1 MSSVG
6 QAVGGIVGAVV
17 GFFTPLGPIYGAQIG
32 MMVGGV
38 LDPPRTEG
46 PRLEDLTAQTSVYG
60 AFIPRLYGTTAVTG
74 NVIWI
79 QGDKLIERSVES
91 DGKGG
96 PVVTNFEYF
105 ATFAVGLCEG
115 PIDGVRRIWIG
126 GQLWYDAGS
135 DDLSTIIASNEN
147 AGTFTLYTGTD
158 TQLADPLIQADRGAA
173 NVPAYRGLAY
183 IVFDELPLKDYGNS
197 LVGAQVKVEVVKS
210 ASYGNFLADSWY
222 MPAEASWH
230 TTIRGGGNPY
240 DDDGFSNFVAFVS
253 SSVNPQWVR
262 RIGTTVYVSDIS
274 DTSDPLL
281 SGGPL
286 FPAILSFCSV
296 SLDSSNYAFAAGG
309 DGRYFAWGAKGAFE
323 AFNTEVAYPTFV
335 TFAEQLDTRYLLYK
349 TGLSYWLSKI
359 GDIGQSGSGRLTAYS
374 SRINLYPKTP
384 TVSVWGDYAV
394 CAWREDTPDDQ
405 PLEITIYGEIGGS
418 LVLVDSYSLPFL
430 NEVLVWNDG
439 INGHEYGA
447 SVYDDKLYIVR
458 GNMGGAALE
467 APVIVVDLVTR
478 SLVGRYRVPNALPA
492 VTSSQS
498 PAVRVVGGLVHYGV
512 RSTLSAY
519 AFEYNMYQINR
530 LVDDGDTTLSSIV
543 ESECLQSGLLTAGD
557 LDVTELTDQVRGY
570 RVSSLSPL
578 RGGIDQLRK
587 AWPFDAIQH
596 GYKILFKKR
605 GGASV
610 ATITEGELDA
620 RAAGA
625 NPGVRI
631 SNVRE
636 MDLIM
641 PQQLTVQY
649 MDATREYDVNVAEE
663 SR

>member
-6 QAVGGIVGAVV
+6 QALGGIVGGVV
-17 GFFTPLGPIYGAQIG
+17 GFFTPLGLVYGAQIG

-79 QGDKLIERSVES
+79 QGDKLIEHSHDEG
-91 DGKGG
+91 GKGG
-96 PVVTNFEYF
+96 PTVTTFEYF

-135 DDLSTIIASNEN
+135 DDISTIIASNEV
-147 AGTFTLYTGTD
+147 AARFTLYTGTD
-158 TQLADPLIQADRGAA
+158 TQLADPLIQADRVAA

-183 IVFDELPLKDYGNS
+183 LVFEELPLKDYGNS
-197 LVGAQVKVEVVKS
+197 LVGAQVKVEVVKDGSTTGFRELSNFTENNPYQYASVMSRAFYYAEPFVYYTMPLNDSRLANGLLDIRALDLTTNTSSVVGHSIPISGSTWGTASGKSDVMKFGSHDQEPGYIGVSGLDEYSGLS
-210 ASYGNFLADSWY
+210 ASYDRYAIQNNWYYTVDRSTGSMLGFDMTRMSDGPKITYTAPIEIDATTYANSW
-222 MPAEASWH
+222 AVEASESH
-230 TTIRGGGNPY
+230 VYFGMTNGSGDPVIFKFDRRNAEHVATATPSTSIG
-240 DDDGFSNFVAFVS
+240 GFSVIGDDEIYFPVS
-253 SSVNPQWVR
+253 TSLYLTADFFATSTN
-262 RIGTTVYVSDIS
+262 IGTGSWIDNNRAVFGWGLFKIAEGVVAVCKDNPNNIS
-274 DTSDPLL
+274 VALYQWSPTIT
-281 SGGPL
+281 
-286 FPAILSFCSV
+286 PAI
-296 SLDSSNYAFAAGG
+296 A
-309 DGRYFAWGAKGAFE
+309 
-323 AFNTEVAYPTFV
+323 
-335 TFAEQLDTRYLLYK
+335 QL
-349 TGLSYWLSKI
+349 
-359 GDIGQSGSGRLTAYS
+359 GDIVQ
-374 SRINLYPKTP
+374 
-384 TVSVWGDYAV
+384 
-394 CAWREDTPDDQ
+394 
-405 PLEITIYGEIGGS
+405 
-418 LVLVDSYSLPFL
+418 
-430 NEVLVWNDG
+430 
-439 INGHEYGA
+439 
-447 SVYDDKLYIVR
+447 
-458 GNMGGAALE
+458 
-467 APVIVVDLVTR
+467 
-478 SLVGRYRVPNALPA
+478 
-492 VTSSQS
+492 
-498 PAVRVVGGLVHYGV
+498 
-512 RSTLSAY
+512 
-519 AFEYNMYQINR
+519 
-530 LVDDGDTTLSSIV
+530 
-543 ESECLQSGLLTAGD
+543 SECLQSGLLTAGD

-570 RVSSLSPL
+570 RISSLSPL

-605 GGASV
+605 GGGSV

-620 RAAGA
+620 REAGA

>member
-6 QAVGGIVGAVV
+6 QAVGGIVGGVV
-17 GFFTPLGPIYGAQIG
+17 GFFTPLGPVYGAQIG
-32 MMVGGV
+32 MMIGGV

-79 QGDKLIERSVES
+79 QGDRLIEHSVES

-135 DDLSTIIASNEN
+135 DDLSTIIASNEV
-147 AGTFTLYTGTD
+147 AATFTLYTGTD

-183 IVFDELPLKDYGNS
+183 VVFDELPLKDYGNS
-197 LVGAQVKVEVVKS
+197 LVGAQVKVEVVKNGTLSYVLEEYGSATTGTTPHDIAISGNHAFVVNYSTNTLQSFSIATGKPVSVGSVAALTNPSGVAISENAKYAYVVGGANTFRVFDITNPQQPYLLSS
-210 ASYGNFLADSWY
+210 ASTGGFEDSIVVTAGLAY
-222 MPAEASWH
+222 
-230 TTIRGGGNPY
+230 
-240 DDDGFSNFVAFVS
+240 VS
-253 SSVNPQWVR
+253 SQGADQIRTYN
-262 RIGTTVYVSDIS
+262 IGDPSGVYLFSSIATGV
-274 DTSDPLL
+274 DPDFMLL
-281 SGGPL
+281 ENGYLYVCCEGSSEIKVYDAKGL
-286 FPAILSFCSV
+286 ILSLVSTIATSTSPRSIAIDGGYAYVVCSGTNLMQVFDVSNPLSVPPAVGSV
-296 SLDSSNYAFAAGG
+296 SCAIA
-309 DGRYFAWGAKGAFE
+309 
-323 AFNTEVAYPTFV
+323 P
-335 TFAEQLDTRYLLYK
+335 
-349 TGLSYWLSKI
+349 I
-359 GDIGQSGSGRLTAYS
+359 
-374 SRINLYPKTP
+374 
-384 TVSVWGDYAV
+384 SV
-394 CAWREDTPDDQ
+394 
-405 PLEITIYGEIGGS
+405 
-418 LVLVDSYSLPFL
+418 
-430 NEVLVWNDG
+430 
-439 INGHEYGA
+439 
-447 SVYDDKLYIVR
+447 SVYDGYAYV
-458 GNMGGAALE
+458 
-467 APVIVVDLVTR
+467 VTR
-478 SLVGRYRVPNALPA
+478 NNSQLQVFDVSNPAAPSLVGLIVIATGPQACVFDRGFLY
-492 VTSSQS
+492 
-498 PAVRVVGGLVHYGV
+498 VVGDS
-512 RSTLSAY
+512 STIKSYLFFDNKVTGSTTPLS
-519 AFEYNMYQINR
+519 
-530 LVDDGDTTLSSIV
+530 TIV

-570 RVSSLSPL
+570 RISSLSPL

-596 GYKILFKKR
+596 GYKIKFKKR

-620 RAAGA
+620 REAGA

-649 MDATREYDVNVAEE
+649 LDAAREYDVNVAEE

>member
-1 MSSVG
+1 MSSAG
-6 QAVGGIVGAVV
+6 QAIGGVVGAVV
-17 GFFTPLGPIYGAQIG
+17 GFFTPLGPVYGAQIG
-32 MMVGGV
+32 MMIGGV

-74 NVIWI
+74 NIIWI
-79 QGDKLIERSVES
+79 QGDRLIEHSVES

-135 DDLSTIIASNEN
+135 DDLATIIASNE
-147 AGTFTLYTGTD
+147 ASATFTLYTGTD
-158 TQLADPLIQADRGAA
+158 TQLADPLIQADRGAS

-197 LVGAQVKVEVVKS
+197 LVGAQVKVEVVKDGSVS
-210 ASYGNFLADSWY
+210 AYPWLVSSYDMSENQLVQSDGILASAKAVPTATSY
-222 MPAEASWH
+222 EH
-230 TTIRGGGNPY
+230 TTLRVSAAGEFISSNTISIEKLDLHTNAEYYPCRTNPEIVFQRKPASGTVDVSAAYVRGTLSCRPVYPPVGADTYYSVAGDCVDSAAYIFLVGGDPSVGDRWISRY
-240 DDDGFSNFVAFVS
+240 DKADLLMNDGLFPSAHLSIFGYGSSPDAKLYWDGVYLWALVANGDLLKLDDGLNILSTYPGCPGWISRKFIVYDENFVGDAVS
-253 SSVNPQWVR
+253 VAGSSCVVGMYRLSDWALVGSLLTVDG
-262 RIGTTVYVSDIS
+262 GTGSNLRDVWPISAGVVYAN
-274 DTSDPLL
+274 
-281 SGGPL
+281 SG
-286 FPAILSFCSV
+286 IV
-296 SLDSSNYAFAAGG
+296 SL
-309 DGRYFAWGAKGAFE
+309 
-323 AFNTEVAYPTFV
+323 YP
-335 TFAEQLDTRYLLYK
+335 
-349 TGLSYWLSKI
+349 
-359 GDIGQSGSGRLTAYS
+359 
-374 SRINLYPKTP
+374 N
-384 TVSVWGDYAV
+384 
-394 CAWREDTPDDQ
+394 
-405 PLEITIYGEIGGS
+405 
-418 LVLVDSYSLPFL
+418 
-430 NEVLVWNDG
+430 
-439 INGHEYGA
+439 
-447 SVYDDKLYIVR
+447 
-458 GNMGGAALE
+458 
-467 APVIVVDLVTR
+467 
-478 SLVGRYRVPNALPA
+478 
-492 VTSSQS
+492 
-498 PAVRVVGGLVHYGV
+498 
-512 RSTLSAY
+512 
-519 AFEYNMYQINR
+519 
-530 LVDDGDTTLSSIV
+530 LSSGTVALSTIV
-543 ESECLQSGLLTAGD
+543 ESECLQSGLLTASD

-596 GYKILFKKR
+596 GYKIKFKKR

-620 RAAGA
+620 REAGA

-636 MDLIM
+636 MDLIL

-649 MDATREYDVNVAEE
+649 MDSAREYDVNVAEE

>member
-6 QAVGGIVGAVV
+6 QAVGGIVGGVV
-17 GFFTPLGPIYGAQIG
+17 GFFTPLGPVYGAQIG

-46 PRLEDLTAQTSVYG
+46 PRLEDLTTQTSVYG

-74 NVIWI
+74 NVLWI
-79 QGDKLIERSVES
+79 QGDKLIEHSVES
-91 DGKGG
+91 GGKGG

-135 DDLSTIIASNEN
+135 DDLSTIIASNE
-147 AGTFTLYTGTD
+147 AAALFTIYTGTD

-197 LVGAQVKVEVVKS
+197 LAAAQVKVEVVANGVVSPVALPPVTIANYPMEYYPRPVLQYGKS
-210 ASYGNFLADSWY
+210 VVIGAKNGVLSFYAYDLFAGDYTDAEGFHIPNDEVSLTVSIGGEFLGQNTVPLNVVRPQIVSNGNFAFQAGILGNSQVWATERGALNPIGSAYSIIPYGDLENQGTPSVSGSRGDLAQLLPGELGRTVTGLACAGDGSGVLITTRGTGVTDRYFIMDASLNIIDSGSVG
-222 MPAEASWH
+222 AGFN
-230 TTIRGGGNPY
+230 GGFG
-240 DDDGFSNFVAFVS
+240 DVS
-253 SSVNPQWVR
+253 FNGV
-262 RIGTTVYVSDIS
+262 VSLLLS
-274 DTSDPLL
+274 DTLDFGWRAQGSATFGIDVLRFTIDPDHVLR
-281 SGGPL
+281 
-286 FPAILSFCSV
+286 V
-296 SLDSSNYAFAAGG
+296 
-309 DGRYFAWGAKGAFE
+309 GATFHVVRNA
-323 AFNTEVAYPTFV
+323 NTQLAVA
-335 TFAEQLDTRYLLYK
+335 
-349 TGLSYWLSKI
+349 
-359 GDIGQSGSGRLTAYS
+359 
-374 SRINLYPKTP
+374 
-384 TVSVWGDYAV
+384 
-394 CAWREDTPDDQ
+394 
-405 PLEITIYGEIGGS
+405 
-418 LVLVDSYSLPFL
+418 
-430 NEVLVWNDG
+430 
-439 INGHEYGA
+439 
-447 SVYDDKLYIVR
+447 
-458 GNMGGAALE
+458 
-467 APVIVVDLVTR
+467 
-478 SLVGRYRVPNALPA
+478 
-492 VTSSQS
+492 
-498 PAVRVVGGLVHYGV
+498 HYGGV
-512 RSTLSAY
+512 FFVLSHNTAIGNAVLLAFTDSQTIAPNTVALST
-519 AFEYNMYQINR
+519 
-530 LVDDGDTTLSSIV
+530 IV
-543 ESECLQSGLLTAGD
+543 ESECLQSDLLTAGD

-570 RVSSLSPL
+570 RISSLSPL

-620 RAAGA
+620 REAGA
-625 NPGVRI
+625 SPGVRI

-649 MDATREYDVNVAEE
+649 LDAAREYDVNVAEE

>member
-17 GFFTPLGPIYGAQIG
+17 GFFTPLGPVYGAQIG

-46 PRLEDLTAQTSVYG
+46 PRLEDLTTQTSVYG

-74 NVIWI
+74 NVLWI
-79 QGDKLIERSVES
+79 QGDKLIEHSVES
-91 DGKGG
+91 GGKGG

-105 ATFAVGLCEG
+105 ASFAVGLCEG
-115 PIDGVRRIWIG
+115 PVDGVRRIWIG

-135 DDLSTIIASNEN
+135 DDLSTIIASNEV
-147 AGTFTLYTGTD
+147 AATFTLYTGTD

-183 IVFDELPLKDYGNS
+183 IVFEALPLKDYGNS
-197 LVGAQVKVEVVKS
+197 LMGAQVKVEVVS
-210 ASYGNFLADSWY
+210 SGTPSYLLEEYGSVATGSG
-222 MPAEASWH
+222 PA
-230 TTIRGGGNPY
+230 TI
-240 DDDGFSNFVAFVS
+240 GFYSNHAFVINYS
-253 SSVNPQWVR
+253 SNTLQSFNVADPS
-262 RIGTTVYVSDIS
+262 T
-274 DTSDPLL
+274 PLL
-281 SGGPL
+281 TG
-286 FPAILSFCSV
+286 SV
-296 SLDSSNYAFAAGG
+296 SAMTSPLGLAIDSNYAYVCGGANTFRAYDISNVNQPALAGSVSTLGFEDAVAINYPYAYVTSRATDKVRVYSIASVGNIYLMSLVSTSDSPNEIIIADGYAYVVCEVGNAVDIFSVSGGVPVYVGSFSTDAGPRSVAVSGSYAYVVNSSANTLQIFDISNPAAATLAGSIACNTAPFTVAV
-309 DGRYFAWGAKGAFE
+309 DGNYCF
-323 AFNTEVAYPTFV
+323 VAAQTNDQLHTFDVRDPTAPALIGLIV
-335 TFAEQLDTRYLLYK
+335 ASSAPQYLSVRDHLLY
-349 TGLSYWLSKI
+349 L
-359 GDIGQSGSGRLTAYS
+359 
-374 SRINLYPKTP
+374 
-384 TVSVWGDYAV
+384 V
-394 CAWREDTPDDQ
+394 
-405 PLEITIYGEIGGS
+405 GGS
-418 LVLVDSYSLPFL
+418 NTLKTYLFFD
-430 NEVLVWNDG
+430 N
-439 INGHEYGA
+439 
-447 SVYDDKLYIVR
+447 SVTP
-458 GNMGGAALE
+458 GTA
-467 APVIVVDLVTR
+467 
-478 SLVGRYRVPNALPA
+478 
-492 VTSSQS
+492 
-498 PAVRVVGGLVHYGV
+498 
-512 RSTLSAY
+512 TL
-519 AFEYNMYQINR
+519 
-530 LVDDGDTTLSSIV
+530 GDIV

-570 RVSSLSPL
+570 RISSLAPL

-596 GYKILFKKR
+596 GYQIKFKKR

-625 NPGVRI
+625 NPGVRV

>member
-17 GFFTPLGPIYGAQIG
+17 GFFTPLGPVYGAQIG

-46 PRLEDLTAQTSVYG
+46 PRLEDLTTQTSVYG

-74 NVIWI
+74 NVLWI
-79 QGDKLIERSVES
+79 QGDKLIEHSVES

-96 PVVTNFEYF
+96 PVVTNYEYF

-147 AGTFTLYTGTD
+147 AGTFTLYPGTD
-158 TQLADPLIQADRGAA
+158 TQEADPLIQADRGAA
-173 NVPAYRGLAY
+173 NVPAYRGIAY
-183 IVFDELPLKDYGNS
+183 LVFNELPLKDYSNTIA
-197 LVGAQVKVEVVKS
+197 GAQVKVEVVKS
-210 ASYGNFLADSWY
+210 GTSVFPVVVDSRDMADPSSFHATDGVFTSSSITSVSTTEFERTDDVELVTAGMSRLAFTRISKIDGHNNTLAIPCRNDFEYAVQQKQASGSVDVTGLYRGNTLISRPVYPPIGTDTYYSVS
-222 MPAEASWH
+222 AEFVS
-230 TTIRGGGNPY
+230 TKDYFFFVGGNAVVGQLWIARYKKNPMPDGMYADVFY
-240 DDDGFSNFVAFVS
+240 DLFALGHTSAAIFASDDTLWAHVPDTGDLLELSFDLDMIASHPGF
-253 SSVNPQWVR
+253 P
-262 RIGTTVYVSDIS
+262 GTTGRKFVVEDR
-274 DTSDPLL
+274 
-281 SGGPL
+281 
-286 FPAILSFCSV
+286 ILVVDNEFGVPS
-296 SLDSSNYAFAAGG
+296 AA
-309 DGRYFAWGAKGAFE
+309 
-323 AFNTEVAYPTFV
+323 TEVKAYSIPG
-335 TFAEQLDTRYLLYK
+335 FAQYGQTVLA
-349 TGLSYWLSKI
+349 S
-359 GDIGQSGSGRLTAYS
+359 GQSTYS
-374 SRINLYPKTP
+374 KNI
-384 TVSVWGDYAV
+384 WAV
-394 CAWREDTPDDQ
+394 
-405 PLEITIYGEIGGS
+405 G
-418 LVLVDSYSLPFL
+418 
-430 NEVLVWNDG
+430 
-439 INGHEYGA
+439 
-447 SVYDDKLYIVR
+447 
-458 GNMGGAALE
+458 
-467 APVIVVDLVTR
+467 
-478 SLVGRYRVPNALPA
+478 
-492 VTSSQS
+492 
-498 PAVRVVGGLVHYGV
+498 GGLVYCNGAFISLYP
-512 RSTLSAY
+512 RLASGAATLSA
-519 AFEYNMYQINR
+519 
-530 LVDDGDTTLSSIV
+530 IV

-570 RVSSLSPL
+570 RISNLAPL

-596 GYKILFKKR
+596 GYQIKFKKR

-631 SNVRE
+631 SNTRE

>member
-6 QAVGGIVGAVV
+6 QAVGGIVGGVV
-17 GFFTPLGPIYGAQIG
+17 GFFTPLGPVYGAQIG
-32 MMVGGV
+32 MMIGGV

-46 PRLEDLTAQTSVYG
+46 PRLEDLTAQTSIYG

-79 QGDKLIERSVES
+79 QGDRLIEHSVES

-115 PIDGVRRIWIG
+115 QIDGVRRIWIG

-135 DDLSTIIASNEN
+135 DDLSTIIASNEV
-147 AGTFTLYTGTD
+147 AATFTLYTGTD
-158 TQLADPLIQADRGAA
+158 TKLADPLIQADRGAA

-183 IVFDELPLKDYGNS
+183 IVFEELPLKDYGNS
-197 LVGAQVKVEVVKS
+197 LMGAQVKVEVVS
-210 ASYGNFLADSWY
+210 SSSTSTLLLEEYSLDDAT
-222 MPAEASWH
+222 WH
-230 TTIRGGGNPY
+230 TTIKSVGNQNDEVGG
-240 DDDGFSNFVAFVS
+240 FRNFVSFDLVTSSKIMWHRVLDQKIMSTQTLVDDSAF
-253 SSVNPQWVR
+253 
-262 RIGTTVYVSDIS
+262 IC
-274 DTSDPLL
+274 
-281 SGGPL
+281 
-286 FPAILSFCSV
+286 FPANNALNRLQYAWSNGNKRAVWGRYGFIYYFDLGVGQLVGSIADGDGNAYILSYSGADGKRVTKVPQSPPLALFGVPYLATSYGYATHTLSTTALMCVWSGKAV
-296 SLDSSNYAFAAGG
+296 VFDRQSASGSPLYVQVFDVTDGVLLLEDSYTIA
-309 DGRYFAWGAKGAFE
+309 
-323 AFNTEVAYPTFV
+323 VATPTFPV
-335 TFAEQLDTRYLLYK
+335 NTSNCTANIEGDTLTIMTSSGAVNVLVVNLSTK
-349 TGLSYWLSKI
+349 TIEKQWQITTGTI
-359 GDIGQSGSGRLTAYS
+359 GDTL
-374 SRINLYPKTP
+374 P
-384 TVSVWGDYAV
+384 
-394 CAWREDTPDDQ
+394 
-405 PLEITIYGEIGGS
+405 
-418 LVLVDSYSLPFL
+418 VL
-430 NEVLVWNDG
+430 
-439 INGHEYGA
+439 GA
-447 SVYDDKLYIVR
+447 ASVR
-458 GNMGGAALE
+458 GNLIYWAE
-467 APVIVVDLVTR
+467 R
-478 SLVGRYRVPNALPA
+478 SLTDGVIFKTLYAEV
-492 VTSSQS
+492 VSSNTVQ
-498 PAVRVVGGLVHYGV
+498 
-512 RSTLSAY
+512 LS
-519 AFEYNMYQINR
+519 E
-530 LVDDGDTTLSSIV
+530 IV
-543 ESECLQSGLLTAGD
+543 ESECLKSDLLTASD

-570 RVSSLSPL
+570 RISSLAPL

-636 MDLIM
+636 MDSIM